1 MTDRPGAPSRQGDP
15 GRRRPNH
22 RPLGHRPARR
32 TRTTPTPAA
41 VVVERLAVLVE
52 AGVGPTRAWAHI
64 ASVEP
69 DGPIRRLAEA
79 VAAGGAEG
87 VPVSTGLVSWLHA
100 DRFAG
105 VPDALELERTWR
117 QVACAWR
124 VAETSGAP
132 MADCLH
138 AVVGALRAGDEA
150 RRDVRVAL
158 SGPRATSQ
166 VVLALPVVG
175 LLFSLGLG
183 FDTGAVLVG
192 TPIGWACV
200 VVAAGLVTVA
210 RRWNARLVRR
220 ARPSPRVPGLRPEL
234 LAVAL
239 SGGAAWSSG
248 LAAVDEAVAS
258 CGLGGVAGD
267 PRGGAGA
274 VDEAAD
280 LAERQRCELVLDLS
294 GRAGAPAGMLL
305 RSEARELRSEARA
318 AAQTAA
324 SRLGVTLM
332 LPLGVCILPAF
343 LMIGVVPLVVSLV
356 SSTTGSW

>member
-1 MTDRPGAPSRQGDP
+1 MTDRPGAPGRADGPAPRPPSRRHP
-15 GRRRPNH
+15 GRR
-22 RPLGHRPARR
+22 GARR
-32 TRTTPTPAA
+32 TPPTPAA
-41 VVVERLAVLVE
+41 VLVERLAVLVE
-52 AGVGPTRAWAHI
+52 AGVAPLRAWGHV

-69 DGPIRRLAEA
+69 EGPLRRLAEV
-79 VAAGGAEG
+79 VASGGADG
-87 VPVSTGLVSWLHA
+87 VPVSSGLVSWL
-100 DRFAG
+100 DTEPFVG
-105 VPDALELERTWR
+105 VPDASDHERTWR
-117 QVACAWR
+117 QVACSWR

-138 AVVGALRAGDEA
+138 ALVGALRAADEA

-166 VVLALPVVG
+166 VVLALPLVG

-192 TPIGWACV
+192 TPVGWACL
-200 VVAAGLVTVA
+200 VVAVGLVTLA
-210 RRWNARLVRR
+210 RRWNASLVRR

-248 LAAVDEAVAS
+248 LAVVDEAVTS
-258 CGLGGVAGD
+258 CGVDGAVPG

-274 VDEAAD
+274 VDDGAD
-280 LAERQRCELVLDLS
+280 LAERRRCELVLELS
-294 GRAGAPAGMLL
+294 RRAGAPAGLLL

-343 LMIGVVPLVVSLV
+343 LVIGVVPLVVSLV

>member
-1 MTDRPGAPSRQGDP
+1 V
-15 GRRRPNH
+15 
-22 RPLGHRPARR
+22 L
-32 TRTTPTPAA
+32 
-41 VVVERLAVLVE
+41 VERLAVLVE
-52 AGVGPTRAWAHI
+52 AGVAPARAWGHV

-69 DGPIRRLAEA
+69 EGPIRRMAET
-79 VAAGGAEG
+79 VASGGADG
-87 VPVSTGLVSWLHA
+87 VPVSSGLVTWLDA
-100 DRFAG
+100 APFDG
-105 VPDALELERTWR
+105 VPDALEHERTWR
-117 QVACAWR
+117 QIACAWR

-138 AVVGALRAGDEA
+138 ALVGALRAADDA

-166 VVLALPVVG
+166 VVLALPLVG
-175 LLFSLGLG
+175 LLFSLVSG

-192 TPIGWACV
+192 TPIGWACL
-200 VVAAGLVTVA
+200 VVAAGLVTLA

-220 ARPSPRVPGLRPEL
+220 ARPSPRVPGLWPEL

-239 SGGAAWSSG
+239 SGGAAWSAG
-248 LAAVDEAVAS
+248 LTVVDEAVAS
-258 CGLGGVAGD
+258 CGVDGASGH

-274 VDEAAD
+274 VDETAGHS
-280 LAERQRCELVLDLS
+280 ERHRCEIVLDLS
-294 GRAGAPAGMLL
+294 RRAGAPAGLLL

-318 AAQTAA
+318 AAQAA
-324 SRLGVTLM
+324 ANRLGVTLM

-343 LMIGVVPLVVSLV
+343 LVIGVVPLVVSLV